1 MPKNLEDIAFKGWC
15 RANLALLSKSIKKEM
30 SVLELF
36 KNLTTKSIQMCFE
49 VNKSNFH
56 IPQDLQN
63 EKNHLIVLK
72 SLCFNILKM
81 VYFRVFYAI

>member
-1 MPKNLEDIAFKGWC
+1 MTI
-15 RANLALLSKSIKKEM
+15 
-30 SVLELF
+30 F
-36 KNLTTKSIQMCFE
+36 KNLTTKSIQMCFK
-49 VNKSNFH
+49 VKKSTFH

-63 EKNHLIVLK
+63 EKNNLIVLK